1 MIREGTL
8 QRIKT
13 DPEEYVLVNKKY
25 LEKLVSRVDDFE
37 KCLGRLNK
45 LYSKEVEKRKD
56 TDRVYKLL
64 IKYFR
69 RCAGFD
75 DKSGLEASLMLSEV
89 FDGRTVGS

>member
-8 QRIKT
+8 NRIKN
-13 DPEEYVLVNKKY
+13 DREEYVLVSKSY
-25 LEKLVSRVDDFE
+25 IEKLVDRVNTFD
-37 KCLGRLNK
+37 KCLSRLNK
-45 LYSKEVEKRKD
+45 LYSKEVEKRKE

-75 DKSGLEASLMLSEV
+75 EKSGLEASLMLSEV
-89 FDGRTVGS
+89 CSNGLDRT

>member
-1 MIREGTL
+1 MIREGL
-8 QRIKT
+8 LERIKN
-13 DPEEYVLVNKKY
+13 DKEEYVLVSKRY
-25 LEKLVSRVDDFE
+25 LEKLVDRVETFD

-45 LYSKEVEKRKD
+45 LYSREVEKRKE

-75 DKSGLEASLMLSEV
+75 EKSGLKASLMLAEV
-89 FDGRTVGS
+89 HDNGCGIS